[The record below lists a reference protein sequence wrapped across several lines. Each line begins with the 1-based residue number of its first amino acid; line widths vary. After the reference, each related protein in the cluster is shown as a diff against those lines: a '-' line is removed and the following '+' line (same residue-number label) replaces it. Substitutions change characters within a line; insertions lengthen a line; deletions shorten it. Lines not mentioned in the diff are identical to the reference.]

1 MPFRDVLTKVANIA
15 VFVVTAAMATAA
27 SAAFSPDPY
36 PIPDATVGANYT
48 HNPGWSCPVPST
60 PHYLWQVPYD
70 FVPGLLLQADGTISG
85 IPTVAGTYLLPV
97 AVSFS
102 SDCGSVSGTYKLTV
116 KASPPGPVSC
126 SLRATPASLP
136 IGGGQVRLT
145 ASCLPG
151 ATGYSWRGPGVEHAT
166 TAEVVVAITRTSTFT
181 VNGWNG
187 IFISAPASVTVVVAQ
202 PVPANAAT
210 AVAVEFHHAQFGH
223 YFVTS
228 FGDEIAAL
236 DSNPG
241 SGWSRTG
248 SAFRVFAEPGG
259 DLQPV
264 CRFFTE
270 KFAPKS
276 SHFYTPYAQE
286 CAKLKQEGLWQY
298 EADAFYLQLPDAAG
312 GCPRGT
318 GALYRLYNNG
328 VTGAPNHRYTSNVA
342 VYQSMKAKGWTP
354 EGHHATSV
362 FACVPAGTAAAA
374 GQVSGEVALG
384 DAVRTLTEAQRA
396 ELLSATAERLEFAA
410 DVGIARGDVFVVPDV
425 GAFVAT
431 GVSSSAGRHVIDV
444 AAPSLDELFSKLS
457 ITARLDPAAG
467 EANDTLDLQPKAAT
481 EAGLRS
487 KKLSAVA
494 SVYKGERGVKLSWLV
509 EVPCGAGGAKLEA
522 VSASLGIYGDVTLAL
537 AKGQMSSAAVTAT
550 YIVPQIESRI
560 GCKVK
565 RNLARYKI
573 GQWSIPLP
581 GSYGFLRV
589 DVPVFLRL
597 NAETDITPV
606 IGLGL
611 ANAEIKYAPGAGSQ
625 APEVTVNGS
634 LIDRNALILALAPSF
649 GYSATAAVEIDP
661 SLRLNAFGSYHL
673 ASLGV
678 RAGPAAELTAS
689 IRVPSSDV
697 CAKLTMPVKAYVEYR
712 AGRDLTRRD
721 VFDKTFD
728 VARLVGNCGEGTVDK
743 GLWEYRVQRDV
754 MTPAGCAYPTI
765 PVSRFVHE
773 FAPDRSTFDVLEPSM
788 PGVVL
793 ARFTRAAGSSLS
805 YNGCRNASG
814 SSAYVPDCSARF
826 DVLFAAD
833 FTSGNH
839 VREEESPDGQ
849 CRLRTET
856 SIVRVP

>member
-1 MPFRDVLTKVANIA
+1 MHAA
-15 VFVVTAAMATAA
+15 VSLGGRAFTLAAAALFAVSAAAATAPGQTVTVVPKGA
-27 SAAFSPDPY
+27 DARPKAYNIGGALALGDDAGYQFQSVTGPVRLDVGSVVNESTTNVSGTVRVALFVTQSPDPTAGVY
-36 PIPDATVGANYT
+36 
-48 HNPGWSCPVPST
+48 W
-60 PHYLWQVPYD
+60 
-70 FVPGLLLQADGTISG
+70 
-85 IPTVAGTYLLPV
+85 TVASTDLGTLQPGFMFGPLSRTVDYLAPPDGIFFIHMGAFEYEPATCTTASGFCLDDV
-97 AVSFS
+97 VSFTNR
-102 SDCGSVSGTYKLTV
+102 V
-116 KASPPGPVSC
+116 
-126 SLRATPASLP
+126 
-136 IGGGQVRLT
+136 
-145 ASCLPG
+145 
-151 ATGYSWRGPGVEHAT
+151 
-166 TAEVVVAITRTSTFT
+166 EVVNGAIYDA
-181 VNGWNG
+181 GP
-187 IFISAPASVTVVVAQ
+187 APAPRAE
-202 PVPANAAT
+202 
-210 AVAVEFHHAQFGH
+210 AVEYYHAGFGH

-228 FGDEIAAL
+228 FGNEIQLL
-236 DSNPG
+236 DAG
-241 SGWSRTG
+241 AFQGWARTG
-248 SAFRVFAEPGG
+248 QSFPVWTADAGG
-259 DLQPV
+259 MAGV
-264 CRFFTE
+264 CRFFSTS
-270 KFAPKS
+270 FAPKS

-611 ANAEIKYAPGAGSQ
+611 ANAEIKYAPGAGSH

-649 GYSATAAVEIDP
+649 SYSATAAVEIDP